1 MRPGALPSVRTA
13 AFDSIM
19 HRASRLLIVV
29 SAIALV
35 WTGREAGAADAA
47 RIKQSVD
54 KGAAFLKGDFQKSVG
69 TPELSLVALALLK
82 AGHPENSPEFRTTV
96 EEIRSKI
103 KDGKYHPKTMHV
115 YEAGGDATFLADFDG
130 ENLQPEI
137 KAVVEYLLSV
147 QFDTGAWDYPKG
159 SSHDRGTN
167 GDTSVNQYGCL
178 GLWAAERAGV
188 EVPQEKWEQVLH
200 WLLTHQNQDGGYS
213 YVPGT
218 TQGLFGG
225 RSDLSM
231 TFAGM
236 GSILIAT
243 RHVYPGLAD
252 EIYVNPEG
260 VQEKRDKPETG
271 ASDALGPLQ
280 KIDLTR
286 PPDAAANPAAGAS
299 RVSLSD
305 IKAALAKGKNW
316 INVRYRPYNDTGT
329 ATPFYYFYAV
339 ERFGALA
346 NVKQFGAADWF
357 DLSSTALIDKQNPDG
372 SYPSNNYT
380 NPRIDTSFAVLFLT
394 RSTGKILKRTEAVP
408 TVGGGL
414 LTGGKGE
421 PGIVTAAKREPTPL
435 DKLLA
440 SLQNPGS
447 LNLEEVQTDLIEQ
460 VQIGDKSEL
469 VGQTDLLIKLMKHP
483 HGEVRRT
490 AVWALGRT
498 NDLKLARYLVER
510 LMDDSDAGVLMEAHA
525 ALSWLSRRFDGFDL
539 PVNPLDSVAEDATDE
554 QKRSA
559 IEGWRSRALRAWG
572 AWYLKVRPYSERGDA
587 FEARLQQALGQ
598 PITR

>member
-1 MRPGALPSVRTA
+1 MNRVPSLRFALLLVASLGSA
-13 AFDSIM
+13 GGSAF
-19 HRASRLLIVV
+19 
-29 SAIALV
+29 
-35 WTGREAGAADAA
+35 AADQA
-47 RIKQSVD
+47 RIQQSIN
-54 KGAAFLKGDFQKSVG
+54 KGAGYLKAEFQKSIG

-82 AGHPENSPEFRTTV
+82 AQHPHDSAEFRTAV
-96 EEIRSKI
+96 DEIRGKI
-103 KDGKYHPKTMHV
+103 KDGKYHPQTMHV

-130 ENLQPEI
+130 ENLQAEI
-137 KAVVEYLLSV
+137 KAIIDYLLSV

-178 GLWAAERAGV
+178 ALWAAERAGV
-188 EVPQEKWEQVLH
+188 EVPREEWEQVLR
-200 WLLTHQNQDGGYS
+200 WLLTHQNQDGGFS

-218 TQGLFGG
+218 TQGLFQG

-243 RHVYPGLAD
+243 RHLYPAQAD
-252 EIYVNPEG
+252 QLYANPDAA
-260 VQEKRDKPETG
+260 QEKPAAAQADP
-271 ASDALGPLQ
+271 AAALGPLQ

-286 PPDAAANPAAGAS
+286 PEPAMQPAGGEA
-299 RVSLSD
+299 RVPLSD
-305 IKAALAKGKNW
+305 IKAALSRGKNW
-316 INVRYRPYNDTGT
+316 INTRYRPFNDTGT

-346 NVKQFGAADWF
+346 DVQQFGDANWF
-357 DLSSTALIDKQNPDG
+357 DLSSTALMDKQNPDG

-380 NPRIDTSFAVLFLT
+380 NARIDTSFAVLFLT
-394 RSTGKILKRTEAVP
+394 RSTGKILKRSQAVP
-408 TVGGGL
+408 TIGGGL

-421 PGIVTAAKREPTPL
+421 PGVVTEAKRDPTPL

-460 VQIGDKSEL
+460 IQIGDKTEL
-469 VGQTDLLIKLMKHP
+469 VGQTDLLVKLMKHP

-490 AVWALGRT
+490 AAWALGRT
-498 NDLKLARYLVER
+498 NDLGLARHLIER
-510 LMDDSDAGVLMEAHA
+510 LMDDSDVGVLMEAHA
-525 ALSWLSRRFDGFDL
+525 ALSWLSRRFDGFEIPL
-539 PVNPLDSVAEDATDE
+539 NPLDGLPDDAAEE
-554 QKRSA
+554 QKRNA
-559 IEGWRSRALRAWG
+559 IEAWRSRALREWG
-572 AWYLKVRPYSERGDA
+572 AWYVKVRPYNQRGDE
-587 FEARLQQALGQ
+587 FDARLRQALGR
-598 PITR
+598 PVSR